1 MKLLHVQG
9 INIVMKQPINL
20 LLIQLI
26 NSLNIS
32 ETIL

>member
-1 MKLLHVQG
+1 MKLLQG
-9 INIVMKQPINL
+9 INVVMKQPIIL
-20 LLIQLI
+20 LLTQLI